1 MKVFQILLLTAM
13 VAVAMEKCVAEYL
26 LVEIEDVA
34 QTPRECCEA
43 SNIPEFCL
51 GLCSP
56 AGAMPRQEKRLTACS
71 KHESV
76 IENCFVAAGFKNQGP
91 KPMPKPTPEP
101 EPEPMPKKE
110 ISPSAK
116 CCAERG
122 VPQKC
127 SYACDHISNLAT
139 RSIGLCTS
147 YTIII
152 QTCIEATKLQDCCDH
167 YNVKEKAEDCWDVLC
182 EDKSISCANE
192 PWVFFEQFPKK
203 GCDQHAKN
211 IKSCCKL

>member
-1 MKVFQILLLTAM
+1 MGKTSIKMKVFQIFLLTAM
-13 VAVAMEKCVAEYL
+13 VTVAMEKCVAEYL
-26 LVEIEDVA
+26 LVEIED
-34 QTPRECCEA
+34 
-43 SNIPEFCL
+43 
-51 GLCSP
+51 
-56 AGAMPRQEKRLTACS
+56 
-71 KHESV
+71 
-76 IENCFVAAGFKNQGP
+76 GP
-91 KPMPKPTPEP
+91 KPMPKPKPEP

-127 SYACDHISNLAT
+127 SYACDHISDLAT

-147 YTIII
+147 YTTVINN
-152 QTCIEATKLQDCCDH
+152 CIEATQLQDCCDR

-211 IKSCCKL
+211 IKSCCNL